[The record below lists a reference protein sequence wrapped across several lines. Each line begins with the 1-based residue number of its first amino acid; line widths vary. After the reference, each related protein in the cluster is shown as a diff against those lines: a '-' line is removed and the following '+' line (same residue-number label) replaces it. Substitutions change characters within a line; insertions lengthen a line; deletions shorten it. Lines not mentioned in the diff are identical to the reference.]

1 MTIKNDI
8 FHEQSSAFEAYIE
21 FHSKLHCTLSIK
33 LNLPISKYG
42 THVLQLT
49 QLNMQIFIYQ
59 THNVI
64 A

>member
-1 MTIKNDI
+1 MTITNDI
-8 FHEQSSAFEAYIE
+8 FHEQSSAFNAYIE
-21 FHSKLHCTLSIK
+21 FHSKLHCTWSIE
-33 LNLPISKYG
+33 LNVPISKYE

-49 QLNMQIFIYQ
+49 QLNMQIFIYL